1 MTTTS
6 RYHSSDNSDHSLT
19 NSIIADENNSLTDY
33 CNDDDDVGGK
43 EDTPMTT
50 SSASASDSQTDE
62 SIHNNN
68 NNNDNK
74 NENSKMHSHYN
85 LPLTKPP
92 YFKPPTFTLGGEQP
106 NRLYPSISTSNN
118 KRVASPLSRSPVIKA
133 VQPQHPPPPH
143 PICPLPPHPHKLENN
158 KKTPSS
164 EQFAPSPIP
173 RIDNNNTNSN
183 RDVSQQRDANDS
195 LQDLLK
201 FPSESSHAYSYAH
214 LSPNSLALRL
224 NVLKRSLEILKDRP
238 ELFKSITNQDHFE
251 QESTPLQRSITNTI
265 IDDTSIMDGDEA
277 NTTDVAASSIRSS
290 VFSHPNHSADYIHDV
305 SSPTTASKTMDKKKY
320 KLQSNASSAALA
332 ALFKPSLQRSDSLPI
347 VNRDA
352 RKVSAPSNLQQDAI
366 AEKKRQQQQQQPK
379 QQQPKQLGST
389 DDYKDVIGLL
399 EHDLDSLMENTQVA
413 TSLHDLSLSTHDEQ
427 SKIKYDLL
435 KKKLIYALAMPFVEN
450 SAATSEILENSIK
463 EPITTTTTS
472 TASPMST
479 TFSTVALKEL
489 ARIDQMGDKSL
500 NQSPITPTSTKQ
512 ENFNAKRP
520 FNSMLTSKYSS
531 PQSIFTVEADLPW
544 SVKAAND
551 LACLMFGI
559 SKTTIKALT
568 LMDLIAPQFRDFVL
582 SRITEYTFENS
593 RKDSI
598 LFAGEIVAI
607 VRPGDQNY
615 SWTSLWAKKK
625 GNLIIC
631 MFDQIPCDAFDV
643 IILGVG
649 GKQDSGFFGNS
660 YKIDNFHEI
669 AGGMSSVY
677 GLDKVGSLTELSE
690 TMSNEL
696 MNYGSGNNEVKSA
709 ARDSEFIN
717 HTRYFTIQVDQG
729 AENIPC
735 AITSTALLLDDD
747 DDGDAE
753 PQIKLKI
760 HTMPYIAG
768 IFVLNGTDF
777 TIMSCNNAIAK
788 NLFGRS
794 AKYLRNRK
802 IDELIP
808 NFTKILSVG
817 LEKNMET
824 FQVVNG
830 LVLPEHFF
838 RKYDSVIKY
847 QQQSPDEIESEE
859 DIFFK
864 CPGIEGKH
872 RDGKTLYVDVQARV
886 STNNALILWVTYS
899 RTKKDVSL
907 TSELEAL
914 SSSASSMSLA
924 SSTDDHS
931 VVSIP
936 SRTQTQSNLLNLG
949 EAAQIH
955 SQQPPQPQQSSQQP
969 PQPQQP
975 QQQQQQQQPPQPQQP
990 QQPQQPHPNH
1000 HYLNQLALTRT
1011 RTQTG
1016 GSAASANNIP
1026 SQRKLFEDGKEED
1039 LLEFSPREVTRS
1051 LSTRRVKTSS
1061 FAMPMT
1067 SLDSFIYKKTKA
1079 DEIRDGDAANK
1090 SQDIDSIDLKD
1101 IMMTPADLD
1110 YNIPST
1116 AFSEEE
1122 ILALENQSLSTIKA
1136 ESTHWPKDVGLTRRT
1151 KKFSEFKIIKQMGE
1165 GAYAK
1170 VVLAQHKE
1178 DPVYKIII
1186 KCIDKERILVDT
1198 WVRDRKLGTIPS
1210 EIQVMAFLNSEPHP
1224 NIVRIIDFFE
1234 DLKYYYLETP
1244 IFGNPPAIDLFD
1256 FIEVK
1261 KDLSEFECKFIFKQI
1276 VSAVYHL
1283 HKEGIV
1289 HRDIKDENI
1298 IVDENG
1304 FIKLIDFG
1312 SAGYVKQG
1320 PFDVF
1325 VGTIDYASPEV
1336 LRGEKYEGKPQDI
1349 WALGI
1354 LLYTMLYKENPFYNV
1369 DEIMEGDL
1377 RIPYVVSD
1385 LSLLLVKRI
1394 LVRDVDKR
1402 PTITDIFE
1410 DDWLKF

>member
-6 RYHSSDNSDHSLT
+6 RYQSSDNSDHSLT
-19 NSIIADENNSLTDY
+19 NSLITDENNSLTDY
-33 CNDDDDVGGK
+33 NDDED
-43 EDTPMTT
+43 DTPMTN
-50 SSASASDSQTDE
+50 SSASASASDSQTDE
-62 SIHNNN
+62 SIH
-68 NNNDNK
+68 
-74 NENSKMHSHYN
+74 SHQGHQSHQSHQSHQN
-85 LPLTKPP
+85 TQQLPSISAKPP
-92 YFKPPTFTLGGEQP
+92 YFKPPSFNLGAEQS
-106 NRLYPSISTSNN
+106 NRIYPGISTSN

-133 VQPQHPPPPH
+133 VQPQHLPPPS
-143 PICPLPPHPHKLENN
+143 ICPLPHLHPHPHPHPHRLENN

-173 RIDNNNTNSN
+173 RIDINQS
-183 RDVSQQRDANDS
+183 SQQQMQHNDN

-238 ELFKSITNQDHFE
+238 ELFKSITNQDHYE

-265 IDDTSIMDGDEA
+265 IDDTSIMDSIKNDTAG
-277 NTTDVAASSIRSS
+277 TVRSSI
-290 VFSHPNHSADYIHDV
+290 FSHPNHSADYIHDV
-305 SSPTTASKTMDKKKY
+305 SSPTTAAKTMDKKKY

-347 VNRDA
+347 VTKDA
-352 RKVSAPSNLQQDAI
+352 RKFSAPPNLQQDTI
-366 AEKKRQQQQQQPK
+366 SDKKMHQQQ
-379 QQQPKQLGST
+379 GST
-389 DDYKDVIGLL
+389 DDYKDIIDLL
-399 EHDLDSLMENTQVA
+399 EHDLDSLMKNSQVA
-413 TSLHDLSLSTHDEQ
+413 TSLHDLSLSTHDDQ
-427 SKIKYDLL
+427 NKIKYDLL

-450 SAATSEILENSIK
+450 STVTSELLENSIK
-463 EPITTTTTS
+463 DPSS
-472 TASPMST
+472 TASPMTT

-489 ARIDQMGDKSL
+489 ARIDQMNDKSL
-500 NQSPITPTSTKQ
+500 TQSPITPTTKQ
-512 ENFNAKRP
+512 EQFNAKRP

-643 IILGVG
+643 IILGIG
-649 GKQDSGFFGNS
+649 NKKDGGFFGNS
-660 YKIDNFHEI
+660 YNIDSFHEV
-669 AGGMSSVY
+669 AGNLASVY
-677 GLDKVGSLTELSE
+677 GIDKIGTLSELSE

-696 MNYGSGNNEVKSA
+696 MNYGTGNDEEKSA
-709 ARDSEFIN
+709 AHDSEFIN

-729 AENIPC
+729 SENIPC

-747 DDGDAE
+747 TGS
-753 PQIKLKI
+753 QIKLKI

-768 IFVLNGTDF
+768 IFVLNATDF
-777 TIMSCNNAIAK
+777 TILSCNNAIAK

-794 AKYLRNRK
+794 AKYLHNRC
-802 IDELIP
+802 IDVLIP

-817 LEKNMET
+817 LEKNIET

-847 QQQSPDEIESEE
+847 QEQAAEDNESEE

-886 STNNALILWVTYS
+886 STDNALILWVTYS
-899 RTKKDVSL
+899 RTKRDSSL

-924 SSTDDHS
+924 STDDHS
-931 VVSIP
+931 VVSVP

-949 EAAQIH
+949 EGIQLHAHQAQ
-955 SQQPPQPQQSSQQP
+955 PQPQLNHHL
-969 PQPQQP
+969 
-975 QQQQQQQQPPQPQQP
+975 
-990 QQPQQPHPNH
+990 HPNH
-1000 HYLNQLALTRT
+1000 AALART
-1011 RTQTG
+1011 RTHTG
-1016 GSAASANNIP
+1016 GSTASANNIP

-1051 LSTRRVKTSS
+1051 LSTRRVKTLS

-1067 SLDSFIYKKTKA
+1067 SLDSFIYKKTKD
-1079 DEIRDGDAANK
+1079 DEIKDDDTSK
-1090 SQDIDSIDLKD
+1090 FQDIESIELKH
-1101 IMMTPADLD
+1101 MVTPDDLD
-1110 YNIPST
+1110 YNISST
-1116 AFSEEE
+1116 AYSEEE
-1122 ILALENQSLSTIKA
+1122 ILALENQSLDTIKA
-1136 ESTHWPKDVGLTRRT
+1136 ESTHWPKEVGLARRS

-1170 VVLAQHKE
+1170 VVLAQHKD

-1224 NIVRIIDFFE
+1224 NIIRILDFFE

-1298 IVDENG
+1298 IVDEKG

-1377 RIPYVVSD
+1377 RIPYVISD
-1385 LSLLLVKRI
+1385 LSLSLVKGI

-1410 DDWLKF
+1410 DDWLKS

>member
-6 RYHSSDNSDHSLT
+6 RYQSSDNSDHSLPT
-19 NSIIADENNSLTDY
+19 STIADENTSLTDY
-33 CNDDDDVGGK
+33 YDDDVEEEK
-43 EDTPMTT
+43 VEEVEEKVANDTPMTT
-50 SSASASDSQTDE
+50 SNSQRDE
-62 SIHNNN
+62 SVHSNHNSCQNHKDNHNYSRHSPDNNKMQYSNNN
-68 NNNDNK
+68 SNPK
-74 NENSKMHSHYN
+74 SPH
-85 LPLTKPP
+85 
-92 YFKPPTFTLGGEQP
+92 FQPPTFTLGTEQS
-106 NRLYPSISTSNN
+106 NRIFPPISTST

-133 VQPQHPPPPH
+133 VQPQHPPPPN
-143 PICPLPPHPHKLENN
+143 ICPLPQPQRLENN

-173 RIDNNNTNSN
+173 RVVAHHDEEATTSHQKDNN
-183 RDVSQQRDANDS
+183 
-195 LQDLLK
+195 LEDLLK

-265 IDDTSIMDGDEA
+265 IDDTSIMDGAVTTTTTDSELSA
-277 NTTDVAASSIRSS
+277 NTSGTVRSSI
-290 VFSHPNHSADYIHDV
+290 FSHPNHSADYIHDV
-305 SSPTTASKTMDKKKY
+305 SSPTTASNNADKKKY

-332 ALFKPSLQRSDSLPI
+332 ALFKPTLQRSDSLPI
-347 VNRDA
+347 VTKDE
-352 RKVSAPSNLQQDAI
+352 RKFSAPPNLQQGTI
-366 AEKKRQQQQQQPK
+366 NEKK
-379 QQQPKQLGST
+379 QQQKQQKLIGSN
-389 DDYKDVIGLL
+389 DDYKDIINLL
-399 EHDLDSLMENTQVA
+399 EHDLESLMENTQVA
-413 TSLHDLSLSTHDEQ
+413 TSLHDLSLSTPEDQ
-427 SKIKYDLL
+427 GKIKYDLL

-450 SAATSEILENSIK
+450 SAVTSELLENSIK
-463 EPITTTTTS
+463 EPSS
-472 TASPMST
+472 TKSPMST
-479 TFSTVALKEL
+479 TFSTVALNEL
-489 ARIDQMGDKSL
+489 SRIAQMNDKSST
-500 NQSPITPTSTKQ
+500 QSPTTPTTKQ
-512 ENFNAKRP
+512 EQFNAKRP

-531 PQSIFTVEADLPW
+531 PQSIFTVEADLPF

-643 IILGVG
+643 IISGASKKDEG
-649 GKQDSGFFGNS
+649 GFFEHS
-660 YKIDNFHEI
+660 YAVDSFHEI
-669 AGGMSSVY
+669 AGGLASEY
-677 GLDKVGSLTELSE
+677 GLDKAGTLSALSE
-690 TMSNEL
+690 TISNEL
-696 MNYGSGNNEVKSA
+696 MNYGSGYDEEKSA
-709 ARDSEFIN
+709 AQDSEFIN
-717 HTRYFTIQVDQG
+717 YTRYFTLQVDQG
-729 AENIPC
+729 NENIPC
-735 AITSTALLLDDD
+735 AITSTALSLDDD
-747 DDGDAE
+747 SE
-753 PQIKLKI
+753 SQIKLKV

-768 IFVLNGTDF
+768 IFVLDAKDF
-777 TIMSCNNAIAK
+777 TILSCNNAIAK

-794 AKYLRNRK
+794 AKYLRNRG

-808 NFTKILSVG
+808 NFTKILQVG
-817 LEKNMET
+817 LEKNIET

-847 QQQSPDEIESEE
+847 QEQADAEGSEE

-864 CPGIEGKH
+864 CPGIEGRH
-872 RDGKTLYVDVQARV
+872 RDGKTLFVDVQARV
-886 STNNALILWVTYS
+886 SIDNALILWVTYS
-899 RTKKDVSL
+899 RTKRDSGL
-907 TSELEAL
+907 GTEFEAL

-924 SSTDDHS
+924 SADEHS
-931 VVSIP
+931 EVSIP
-936 SRTQTQSNLLNLG
+936 SRTQTQSNLLHHQDSI
-949 EAAQIH
+949 QIPH
-955 SQQPPQPQQSSQQP
+955 V
-969 PQPQQP
+969 
-975 QQQQQQQQPPQPQQP
+975 QQQQPHYQHLH
-990 QQPQQPHPNH
+990 PHH
-1000 HYLNQLALTRT
+1000 AALART
-1011 RTQTG
+1011 RTHTG
-1016 GSAASANNIP
+1016 GSTASANNIP
-1026 SQRKLFEDGKEED
+1026 SQRKLFEDGNEED

-1051 LSTRRVKTSS
+1051 SSTRRVKTSS
-1061 FAMPMT
+1061 FAMPFNK
-1067 SLDSFIYKKTKA
+1067 LDSFIYKKTKA
-1079 DEIRDGDAANK
+1079 DEIREADTSK
-1090 SQDIDSIDLKD
+1090 SQDTESIESKD
-1101 IMMTPADLD
+1101 NITPDDLD
-1110 YNIPST
+1110 YNIPSS
-1116 AFSEEE
+1116 AYSEEE
-1122 ILALENQSLSTIKA
+1122 ILALENQSLATIKS
-1136 ESTHWPKDVGLTRRT
+1136 ESTHWPDQVGLTRRT
-1151 KKFSEFKIIKQMGE
+1151 KRFSEFKILKQMGE

-1170 VVLAQHKE
+1170 VVLAQHKD

-1224 NIVRIIDFFE
+1224 NIIRIIDFFE
-1234 DLKYYYLETP
+1234 DSKYYYLETP

-1298 IVDENG
+1298 IVDEKG

-1369 DEIMEGDL
+1369 DEILEGDL
-1377 RIPYVVSD
+1377 RIPYVISD
-1385 LSLLLVKRI
+1385 SSLCLVKRI
-1394 LVRDVDKR
+1394 LVRDVEKR
-1402 PTITDIFE
+1402 PTISDIFE
-1410 DDWLKF
+1410 DTWLKF

>member
-1 MTTTS
+1 MSVTS
-6 RYHSSDNSDHSLT
+6 KYQSSSDNSDHHSLT
-19 NSIIADENNSLTDY
+19 NSIITTDENTSLTDY
-33 CNDDDDVGGK
+33 YNEDDDEQ
-43 EDTPMTT
+43 EDTPMTQE
-50 SSASASDSQTDE
+50 SPLDSQTDV
-62 SIHNNN
+62 SAQTQV
-68 NNNDNK
+68 DNHQSNTIRPK
-74 NENSKMHSHYN
+74 
-85 LPLTKPP
+85 PPP
-92 YFKPPTFTLGGEQP
+92 YFKPPPFTLGAGAPDQP
-106 NRLYPSISTSNN
+106 NRGYPGISTTN

-133 VQPQHPPPPH
+133 VQPQHLPTASG
-143 PICPLPPHPHKLENN
+143 ISPLPQPHFRLENN
-158 KKTPSS
+158 KKAPSS

-173 RIDNNNTNSN
+173 KLDNRNKV
-183 RDVSQQRDANDS
+183 DQKLQRNDN

-238 ELFKSITNQDHFE
+238 ELFKSITHQDHFE
-251 QESTPLQRSITNTI
+251 EEITPLQRSITNTI
-265 IDDTSIMDGDEA
+265 IDDTSILDSTVLDGSA
-277 NTTDVAASSIRSS
+277 ATTTRSSI
-290 VFSHPNHSADYIHDV
+290 FSHPNHSADYIHDV
-305 SSPTTASKTMDKKKY
+305 SSPTTAASFLDKKKY

-332 ALFKPSLQRSDSLPI
+332 ALFKPTLQRSDSAPS
-347 VNRDA
+347 VNKDA
-352 RKVSAPSNLQQDAI
+352 RKFSAPPNLQQDTI
-366 AEKKRQQQQQQPK
+366 SVKKRNLSQQSQQQ
-379 QQQPKQLGST
+379 GSM
-389 DDYKDVIGLL
+389 DDYKDIIDLL

-413 TSLHDLSLSTHDEQ
+413 TSLHDLSLSTHEDKD
-427 SKIKYDLL
+427 KIKYDIL

-450 SAATSEILENSIK
+450 STKTSELLENSLK
-463 EPITTTTTS
+463 DDPS
-472 TASPMST
+472 SMMSPMKP
-479 TFSTVALKEL
+479 TFSTVALTEL
-489 ARIDQMGDKSL
+489 ARIDQMNNNNKSST
-500 NQSPITPTSTKQ
+500 QSPTTPTMTMSKQ
-512 ENFNAKRP
+512 EQFNAKRP

-568 LMDLIAPQFRDFVL
+568 LMDLIAPQFRDFVM

-625 GNLIIC
+625 GKLIIC

-643 IILGVG
+643 IISSPG
-649 GKQDSGFFGNS
+649 GGEKDGGFFGNS
-660 YKIDNFHEI
+660 YTIDSYHEI
-669 AGGMSSVY
+669 AGSLASVY
-677 GLDKVGSLTELSE
+677 GLDKVKTLAELSE
-690 TMSNEL
+690 TMSTEL
-696 MNYGSGNNEVKSA
+696 IKYGSGEDDLEKSA
-709 ARDSEFIN
+709 ARDSDFIN
-717 HTRYFTIQVDQG
+717 HTRYFTVQVDQG
-729 AENIPC
+729 SESIPC
-735 AITSTALLLDDD
+735 AITSTALSLDDD
-747 DDGDAE
+747 EE

-760 HTMPYIAG
+760 HSMPYIAG
-768 IFVLNGTDF
+768 IFVLNAIDF
-777 TIMSCNNAIAK
+777 TILSCNNAIAK

-794 AKYLRNRK
+794 AKYLRGRG

-808 NFTKILSVG
+808 NFTKILQVG
-817 LEKNMET
+817 LEKNIET

-847 QQQSPDEIESEE
+847 QEQSDENESEE

-872 RDGKTLYVDVQARV
+872 RDGRTLYVDVQARV
-886 STNNALILWVTYS
+886 STENALILWVTYS
-899 RTKKDVSL
+899 RGKRDSSL
-907 TSELEAL
+907 TTELEAL
-914 SSSASSMSLA
+914 SSSASSMSLT
-924 SSTDDHS
+924 STDDHS
-931 VVSIP
+931 MVSVP
-936 SRTQTQSNLLNLG
+936 SRTQTQSNLLNSVDG
-949 EAAQIH
+949 IQVHARQAPAQP
-955 SQQPPQPQQSSQQP
+955 PPQPQ

-975 QQQQQQQQPPQPQQP
+975 QPS
-990 QQPQQPHPNH
+990 HLNH
-1000 HYLNQLALTRT
+1000 HLHPHHAAIAHSRT
-1011 RTQTG
+1011 HTG
-1016 GSAASANNIP
+1016 GSTASANNIP
-1026 SQRKLFEDGKEED
+1026 SQRKLFEDAKEED

-1051 LSTRRVKTSS
+1051 SSTRRVKTSS
-1061 FAMPMT
+1061 FATPMT
-1067 SLDSFIYKKTKA
+1067 GLDSFIYKKAKDDQIKGA
-1079 DEIRDGDAANK
+1079 DTGK
-1090 SQDIDSIDLKD
+1090 SQDTESIESRE
-1101 IMMTPADLD
+1101 ITTPDDLD
-1110 YNIPST
+1110 YNISST
-1116 AFSEEE
+1116 AYTEEE
-1122 ILALENQSLSTIKA
+1122 ILALENKSLAMIKA
-1136 ESTHWPKDVGLTRRT
+1136 ESTHWPKEVGLLRRA

-1234 DLKYYYLETP
+1234 DSKYYYLETP

-1261 KDLSEFECKFIFKQI
+1261 KDLSEYECKFIFKQI

-1298 IVDENG
+1298 IVDEKG

-1369 DEIMEGDL
+1369 DEILEGDL
-1377 RIPYVVSD
+1377 RIPYVVSESS
-1385 LSLLLVKRI
+1385 LSLVKRI

-1410 DDWLKF
+1410 DDWLKI